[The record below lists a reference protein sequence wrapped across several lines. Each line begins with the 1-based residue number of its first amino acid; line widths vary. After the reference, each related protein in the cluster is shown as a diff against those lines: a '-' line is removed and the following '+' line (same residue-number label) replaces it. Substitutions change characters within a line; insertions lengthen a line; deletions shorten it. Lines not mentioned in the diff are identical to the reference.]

1 MPERTE
7 LTPASAHGFWETVRE
22 SLRGS
27 HQDYTQGSIARAIM
41 LLAVPMV
48 LEMVLES
55 VFAVTDVFFVGKL
68 GANAVATVGLTESLL
83 TVLYAIAMGLSIGV
97 TAMVARRIGEHDVE
111 GARDAAVQGVLIG
124 LVIAGVL
131 GVAGVILA
139 PRLLAMMGASP
150 EVVRIGSNFTRVMLG
165 GDVSVLLLFL
175 ANAVFRGAGDAA
187 IAMRV
192 LWLANAINIVLG
204 PCLIFGLGP
213 FPALGV
219 TGGAVATTIGRGT
232 GAVYAVSRLMRGR
245 GKIAVA
251 RKDIRV
257 KPRLMGTLITLSAA
271 GTFQMI
277 IGMASW
283 IGLVRI
289 ISTYGSQALAGYTIG
304 VRLIV
309 FALLP
314 SWGMSNAAATMV
326 GQALGANDP
335 ERAEH
340 AVWRAAAYN
349 TVFLTTIGLV
359 FVLAANPIV
368 SIFTIDPIVA
378 GYAVDCL
385 RTVSYGFV
393 LYAGGMVLTQA
404 FNGAGDTWTPTVLN
418 LVVFWLF
425 EIPLAYFLAQTLKM
439 GPHGVFLAITIAFS
453 ALTIVSAAVFR
464 LGRWKQRKV

>member
-1 MPERTE
+1 MPETSE
-7 LTPASAHGFWETVRE
+7 ALASVSPSLWDTIRE

-27 HQDYTQGSIARAIM
+27 RHDYTQGSIARAIL

-55 VFAVTDVFFVGKL
+55 VFAVTDVFFVSRL

-97 TAMVARRIGEHDVE
+97 TAMVARRIGEHDVA
-111 GARDAAVQGVLIG
+111 GATDAAVQGVVVGLI
-124 LVIAGVL
+124 IATIL
-131 GVAGVILA
+131 GVTGVILA
-139 PRLLAMMGASP
+139 PGLLGMMGASP
-150 EVVRIGSNFTRVMLG
+150 EVVATGSNFTRVMLG

-175 ANAVFRGAGDAA
+175 INAVFRGAGDAA

-213 FPALGV
+213 FHAFGV
-219 TGGAVATTIGRGT
+219 TGGAIATTIGRGT
-232 GAVYAVSRLMRGR
+232 GALYAISRLVRGR
-245 GKIAVA
+245 GQIAVK
-251 RKDIRV
+251 RRDIRV
-257 KPRLMGTLITLSAA
+257 KLRLMSKLVTLSAA

-289 ISTYGSQALAGYTIG
+289 ISTYGSDAIAGYTIG
-304 VRLIV
+304 VRVIV
-309 FALLP
+309 FAMLP

-335 ERAEH
+335 RRAERS
-340 AVWRAAAYN
+340 VWRAVIYN
-349 TVFLTTIGLV
+349 TAFLTSVGLV
-359 FVLAANPIV
+359 FILMANQIV
-368 SIFTIDPIVA
+368 GIFTSDPAVA

-404 FNGAGDTWTPTVLN
+404 FNGAGDTWTPTVIN
-418 LVVFWLF
+418 LLVFWLF
-425 EIPLAYFLAQTLKM
+425 EIPLAYFLAKTLGM
-439 GPHGVFLAITIAFS
+439 GPHGVFLAITVAFS
-453 ALTIVSAAVFR
+453 VLTLVSAGAFQM
-464 LGRWKQRKV
+464 GRWKRRVV

>member
-1 MPERTE
+1 MPDGTE
-7 LTPASAHGFWETVRE
+7 VIVPSTHGFWETVRE

-27 HQDYTQGSIARAIM
+27 HQDYTRGSIPRAIL

-68 GANAVATVGLTESLL
+68 GADAVATVGLTESLL
-83 TVLYAIAMGLSIGV
+83 TVLYAMAMGLSIGV

-111 GARDAAVQGVLIG
+111 GARDAAVQGVIVG
-124 LVIAGVL
+124 LVIAIVL

-139 PRLLAMMGASP
+139 PRLLGLMGASP
-150 EVVRIGSNFTRVMLG
+150 QVIAIGSNFTRVMLG
-165 GDVSVLLLFL
+165 GDVSVVLLFL

-232 GAVYAVSRLMRGR
+232 GAVYALSRLVRGR

-251 RKDIRV
+251 RKDVRV
-257 KPRLMGTLITLSAA
+257 RPRLMGKLITLSAA

-289 ISTYGSQALAGYTIG
+289 VSTYGSDALAGYTIG

-335 ERAEH
+335 ERAER

-349 TVFLTTIGLV
+349 TLFLTTIGLL
-359 FVLAANPIV
+359 FVIAATPIV
-368 SIFTIDPIVA
+368 GIFTGDPLVA
-378 GYAVDCL
+378 SYAVDCL
-385 RTVSYGFV
+385 RTVSYGFL

-418 LVVFWLF
+418 LLVFWIF
-425 EIPLAYFLAQTLKM
+425 EIPLAYVLAKTLNM
-439 GPHGVFLAITIAFS
+439 GPHGVFLAITISFS
-453 ALTIVSAAVFR
+453 ALTIVSAIVFR
-464 LGRWKQRKV
+464 LGRWKRRKV

>member
-1 MPERTE
+1 MPESAQDVT
-7 LTPASAHGFWETVRE
+7 ASTHGFWETVRE

-83 TVLYAIAMGLSIGV
+83 TVLYALAMGLSIGV
-97 TAMVARRIGEHDVE
+97 TAMVARRIGEHDIE
-111 GARDAAVQGVLIG
+111 GARDAAVQGVLVG
-124 LVIAGVL
+124 LVIATVL

-139 PRLLAMMGASP
+139 PRLLAIMGASP
-150 EVVRIGSNFTRVMLG
+150 EVIKVGTNFTRVMLG

-175 ANAVFRGAGDAA
+175 VNAVFRGAGDAA

-232 GAVYAVSRLMRGR
+232 GAVYAVSRLIRGR

-257 KPRLMGTLITLSAA
+257 KPRLMGKLITLSAA

-326 GQALGANDP
+326 GQALGAKDP
-335 ERAEH
+335 ERAER

-349 TVFLTTIGLV
+349 TAFLTAIGLV

-368 SIFTIDPIVA
+368 SIFTTDPIVA

-425 EIPLAYFLAQTLKM
+425 EIPLAYFLAQMLKM

-464 LGRWKQRKV
+464 LGRWKRREV